1 MDIFKYVHDRNHTRS
16 VKWDLRKTIF
26 GTNDVIPMWVADMDF
41 PAPAEVNEAI
51 MRRAKHGIYG
61 YTTINQDVKQSIVDW
76 QFKRHNWQI
85 KPSWLSFS
93 PGVVTGLHIA
103 IQALTNPGDEILI
116 QTPVYT
122 PFYDVIET
130 HNREIIKNPLVLEN
144 DHYTIDFNDLE
155 AKLKTGVKAFIL
167 CSPHNPVGR
176 VWTKSEL
183 EKIAHLCLKY
193 NVLILADEVHADLV
207 FPEHEHTPM
216 AAMCKDTSAQIVT
229 FNAPSKT
236 FNLAGLQASY
246 IITENEELRTKI
258 NQQLNKQGISTLN
271 TVGNIALEA
280 AYTYGE
286 QWLNDLLHVLHDN
299 KKYVVDRL
307 KRETT
312 LLDVIDSEGTYL
324 LWLNCQKFDMNP
336 EVLQKFFV
344 QQAKVGLNPGS
355 SYGREGNTFMR
366 MNIACP
372 RPTLEEGV
380 NRIIQAV
387 NDYF

>member
-1 MDIFKYVHDRNHTRS
+1 
-16 VKWDLRKTIF
+16 
-26 GTNDVIPMWVADMDF
+26 
-41 PAPAEVNEAI
+41 
-51 MRRAKHGIYG
+51 
-61 YTTINQDVKQSIVDW
+61 
-76 QFKRHNWQI
+76 
-85 KPSWLSFS
+85 WLSFS

-155 AKLKTGVKAFIL
+155 VKLKTGVVIIFKYQWIFYNFPLVLENDHYTIDFNDLEVKLKTGVKAFIL

-216 AAMCKDTSAQIVT
+216 AAMCKDTSAQIMT
-229 FNAPSKT
+229 FNAPTKK

-246 IITENEELRTKI
+246 INTENEELRTKI

-312 LLDVIDSEGTYL
+312 LLDVIDSE
-324 LWLNCQKFDMNP
+324 
-336 EVLQKFFV
+336 
-344 QQAKVGLNPGS
+344 
-355 SYGREGNTFMR
+355 
-366 MNIACP
+366 
-372 RPTLEEGV
+372 
-380 NRIIQAV
+380 
-387 NDYF
+387 